1 MKTLGIIGLG
11 RMGASIA
18 RRCARAGALV
28 WGYDPYVQVHV
39 GEGVVQVATL
49 PDLLARTSTLL
60 IMVPAGDA
68 VDEVLAQIIFTRAQ
82 RKLPDDLVIIDGGN
96 SWYKD
101 SVRRHELLANDG
113 IHFLDMGI
121 SGGLQGETEGYCLM
135 VGGLKRNFTAVHP
148 VLALFAAGK
157 GIVYTGPAGSG
168 HYAKMVHNGI
178 EYGILQAYAEGMQ
191 LASAGAYTFDL
202 AALTAAWQHGSV
214 VRSHILSLLNQVMA
228 DTEVL
233 ASTSGVV
240 HENGTGRWMLQAA
253 RDQHLQLPVIE
264 AAVRRRSWSRET
276 GGDEATKIVSLLR
289 HAFGGHHVEVLV
301 QPLEEKERHD
311 A

>member
-1 MKTLGIIGLG
+1 MKTLGVIGLG

-68 VDEVLAQIIFTRAQ
+68 VDEVLAQIIFTRTQ
-82 RKLPDDLVIIDGGN
+82 RKLPDDLIIIDGGN

-113 IHFLDMGI
+113 IHFLDMGV
-121 SGGLQGETEGYCLM
+121 SGGLQGEAEGYCLM
-135 VGGLKRNFTAVHP
+135 VGGLKRNFNAVQA

-168 HYAKMVHNGI
+168 HYAKMLHNGI

-202 AALTAAWQHGSV
+202 AVLTAAWQHGSV

-228 DTEVL
+228 DSEAL

-301 QPLEEKERHD
+301 QPLEEKEHHD